1 MDIQNIVK
9 DLQKWQEENKEN
21 RSVIIITSECIAK
34 SEGGGGGGGKHTS
47 ASLIGVVG
55 SEGMLVTSLANTITQ
70 HSDFIDLL
78 RKATKVAAID
88 VISQTIKNDK
98 LV

>member
-34 SEGGGGGGGKHTS
+34 SGGGKRTS

-55 SEGMLVTSLANTITQ
+55 SEGMLVPSLANAITQ

-88 VISQTIKNDK
+88 TISQTIKDVN
-98 LV
+98 

>member
-21 RSVIIITSECIAK
+21 RSVIIIT
-34 SEGGGGGGGKHTS
+34 EGGGKRTS

-55 SEGMLVTSLANTITQ
+55 SEGMLVPSLANAITQ

-88 VISQTIKNDK
+88 TISQTIKDVN
-98 LV
+98 

>member
-34 SEGGGGGGGKHTS
+34 SEGGGKRIS

-55 SEGMLVTSLANTITQ
+55 SEGMLVPSLANAITQ
-70 HSDFIDLL
+70 HSDFIVLL

-88 VISQTIKNDK
+88 TISQTIKDVN
-98 LV
+98 

>member
-34 SEGGGGGGGKHTS
+34 SEGGGKRTS

-55 SEGMLVTSLANTITQ
+55 SEGMLNAITQ

-88 VISQTIKNDK
+88 TISQTIKDVN
-98 LV
+98 

>member
-9 DLQKWQEENKEN
+9 DLQKWQAENKEN

-34 SEGGGGGGGKHTS
+34 SKRGGGKRTS

-55 SEGMLVTSLANTITQ
+55 SEGMLVPSLANAITQ
-70 HSDFIDLL
+70 HSDFIYLL

-88 VISQTIKNDK
+88 TISQTIKDVN
-98 LV
+98 

>member
-34 SEGGGGGGGKHTS
+34 SGGGGGKRTS

-55 SEGMLVTSLANTITQ
+55 SEGMLVPSLANAITQ

-88 VISQTIKNDK
+88 TISQTIKDVN
-98 LV
+98 

>member
-1 MDIQNIVK
+1 MVTIYNTT
-9 DLQKWQEENKEN
+9 L
-21 RSVIIITSECIAK
+21 SATSQRHF
-34 SEGGGGGGGKHTS
+34 SDSLGGGKRTS

-55 SEGMLVTSLANTITQ
+55 SEGMLVPSLANAITQ

-88 VISQTIKNDK
+88 TISQTIKDVN
-98 LV
+98 

>member
-34 SEGGGGGGGKHTS
+34 SEGGGGGGKRTS

-55 SEGMLVTSLANTITQ
+55 SEGMLVPSLANAITQ

-88 VISQTIKNDK
+88 TISQTIKDVN
-98 LV
+98 

>member
-21 RSVIIITSECIAK
+21 RS
-34 SEGGGGGGGKHTS
+34 

-55 SEGMLVTSLANTITQ
+55 SEGMLVPSLANAITQ

-88 VISQTIKNDK
+88 TISQTIKDVN
-98 LV
+98 

>member
-34 SEGGGGGGGKHTS
+34 SEGGGVNAPAHLS
-47 ASLIGVVG
+47 
-55 SEGMLVTSLANTITQ
+55 
-70 HSDFIDLL
+70 
-78 RKATKVAAID
+78 
-88 VISQTIKNDK
+88 
-98 LV
+98 

>member
-34 SEGGGGGGGKHTS
+34 SEGGGSKRTS

-55 SEGMLVTSLANTITQ
+55 SEGMLVPSLANAITQ

-88 VISQTIKNDK
+88 TISQTIKDVN
-98 LV
+98 

>member
-34 SEGGGGGGGKHTS
+34 SEGGKRTS

-55 SEGMLVTSLANTITQ
+55 SEGMLVPSLANAITQ

-88 VISQTIKNDK
+88 TISQTIKDVN
-98 LV
+98 

>member
-21 RSVIIITSECIAK
+21 RSVIIITSEFISNCV
-34 SEGGGGGGGKHTS
+34 GGCKRTS
-47 ASLIGVVG
+47 ASLIVVVG
-55 SEGMLVTSLANTITQ
+55 SEGMLVPSLAIAITQ

-88 VISQTIKNDK
+88 TISQTIKDVN
-98 LV
+98 

>member
-21 RSVIIITSECIAK
+21 RSVIIPR
-34 SEGGGGGGGKHTS
+34 GGGKRTS

-55 SEGMLVTSLANTITQ
+55 SEGMLVPSLANAITQ

-88 VISQTIKNDK
+88 TISQTIKDVN
-98 LV
+98 

>member
-34 SEGGGGGGGKHTS
+34 SEGGGGGKRTS

-55 SEGMLVTSLANTITQ
+55 SEGMLVPSLANAITQ

-88 VISQTIKNDK
+88 TISQTIKDVN
-98 LV
+98 

>member
-34 SEGGGGGGGKHTS
+34 SERGGKRTS

-55 SEGMLVTSLANTITQ
+55 SEGMLVPSLANAITQ
-70 HSDFIDLL
+70 HSDFIALL
-78 RKATKVAAID
+78 RKATKVVAID
-88 VISQTIKNDK
+88 TISQTIKDVN
-98 LV
+98 

>member
-34 SEGGGGGGGKHTS
+34 SEGGGKRTG

-55 SEGMLVTSLANTITQ
+55 SEGMLVPSLANAITQ
-70 HSDFIDLL
+70 HSDFIVLL

-88 VISQTIKNDK
+88 TISQTIKDVN
-98 LV
+98 

>member
-34 SEGGGGGGGKHTS
+34 SEGKRTS

-55 SEGMLVTSLANTITQ
+55 SEGMLVPSLANAITQ

-88 VISQTIKNDK
+88 TISQTIKDVN
-98 LV
+98 

>member
-34 SEGGGGGGGKHTS
+34 SEGGGKRTC
-47 ASLIGVVG
+47 ASLIGVIG
-55 SEGMLVTSLANTITQ
+55 SEGMLVPPLANAITQ

-88 VISQTIKNDK
+88 TISQTIKDVN
-98 LV
+98 

>member
-34 SEGGGGGGGKHTS
+34 SEGGS

-55 SEGMLVTSLANTITQ
+55 SEGMLVPSLANAITQ
-70 HSDFIDLL
+70 HSDFFDLL

-88 VISQTIKNDK
+88 TISQTIKDVN
-98 LV
+98 

>member
-21 RSVIIITSECIAK
+21 RSVIIITSDCIAK
-34 SEGGGGGGGKHTS
+34 SEGGDKCTS

-55 SEGMLVTSLANTITQ
+55 SEGMLVPSLANAITQ
-70 HSDFIDLL
+70 HSDFIALL

-88 VISQTIKNDK
+88 TISQTFKDVN
-98 LV
+98 

>member
-21 RSVIIITSECIAK
+21 RSVIIITAECIAK
-34 SEGGGGGGGKHTS
+34 SEGGKCTS

-55 SEGMLVTSLANTITQ
+55 SEGMLVPSLANAITQ
-70 HSDFIDLL
+70 RSDFIGLL

-88 VISQTIKNDK
+88 TISQTIKDVN
-98 LV
+98 

>member
-34 SEGGGGGGGKHTS
+34 SGGGVNAPAHLS
-47 ASLIGVVG
+47 
-55 SEGMLVTSLANTITQ
+55 
-70 HSDFIDLL
+70 
-78 RKATKVAAID
+78 
-88 VISQTIKNDK
+88 
-98 LV
+98 

>member
-21 RSVIIITSECIAK
+21 RSVIIITSECISK
-34 SEGGGGGGGKHTS
+34 SEGGGGKRTS

-55 SEGMLVTSLANTITQ
+55 SEGMLVPSLANAITQ

-88 VISQTIKNDK
+88 TISQTIKDVN
-98 LV
+98 

>member
-9 DLQKWQEENKEN
+9 DLQKWQEENNVN
-21 RSVIIITSECIAK
+21 RSEFFITFLCISK
-34 SEGGGGGGGKHTS
+34 SVGVVNRTS

-55 SEGMLVTSLANTITQ
+55 SEGMLVPSLANAITQ

-88 VISQTIKNDK
+88 TISQTIKDVN
-98 LV
+98 